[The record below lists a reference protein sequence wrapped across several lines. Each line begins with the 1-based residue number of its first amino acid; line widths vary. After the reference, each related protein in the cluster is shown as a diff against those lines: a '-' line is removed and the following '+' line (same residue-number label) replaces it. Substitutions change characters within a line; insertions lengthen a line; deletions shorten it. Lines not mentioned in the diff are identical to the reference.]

1 MTYIPGINQP
11 IPGSPFYPAVT
22 STNLDASQY
31 PMVYTTDGPLP
42 TSNGIAFTATG
53 ITFDPTQVNDGI
65 VTKIVAGDNI
75 TVSGDGTGEVTI
87 SSAGGGGG
95 YEPTT
100 GTVSGPPEGS
110 SAVTM
115 AQIPLPSG
123 TSVAQVYVVTAY
135 EASQNYYSWTVSI
148 GYTGTGDE
156 PIGSNLVTP
165 ELSYAAPGANGSF
178 VVAIQPRPTDIRIR
192 GGVTGGTFT
201 WVCQRIA

>member
-11 IPGSPFYPAVT
+11 IPGSPFYPEVT

-53 ITFDPTQVNDGI
+53 ITFDPTQVSDGI

-87 SSAGGGGG
+87 SSAGGGG

-100 GTVSGPPEGS
+100 GTVTGPSEGS
-110 SAVTM
+110 NSVVM
-115 AQIPLPSG
+115 ATIPFSTG
-123 TSVAQVYVVTAY
+123 TTATQVYIVTAY
-135 EASQNYYSWTVSI
+135 EAGQNYYSWIVSL
-148 GYTGTGDE
+148 GYTNAGG
-156 PIGSNLVTP
+156 PPVGSNLITP
-165 ELSYAAPGANGSF
+165 QLAYAAPGANGSF
-178 VVAIQPRPTDIRIR
+178 SVQVQPSSSLRIR
-192 GGVTGGTFT
+192 GSATGGTFT